1 MLGAC
6 AQNNMLFIDIVGLA
20 TQPSTK
26 NLMKDEGTPKERIL
40 QPLQIRWS

>member
-26 NLMKDEGTPKERIL
+26 NLMKDEGKIGRASCRERV
-40 QPLQIRWS
+40 